1 MTPKIRKLIFKTV
14 IFILSL
20 SLSWYVLKTGSLSPL
35 VEKILPITFLAEFL
49 AGAFYASFFTSPIS
63 IAMFVILAQEQNPVI
78 LALVAGAGSA
88 FADLLILRFLKDEVS
103 KDLDILTKSF
113 RFFLINKLFKL
124 LKLDFLL
131 PIVGALIVASPLPDE
146 LGLFLLGAS
155 KMKTNQIILL
165 SYVLNTAGILLIV
178 TPINLLS

>member
-1 MTPKIRKLIFKTV
+1 MSLKVKKLIFKTI

-20 SLSWYVLKTGSLSPL
+20 SFAWYVLKTGSLNPII
-35 VEKILPITFLAEFL
+35 EKVLPVTFLAEFI

-63 IAMFVILAQEQNPVI
+63 IAMFVILAQKQNPII
-78 LALVAGAGSA
+78 LALVAGLGSA
-88 FADLLILRFLKDEVS
+88 LADLLIVKFFKDEVN
-103 KDLDILTKSF
+103 KDLEILTKSF
-113 RFFLINKLFKL
+113 RFFLLSKLFKL

-131 PIVGALIVASPLPDE
+131 PVLGALIVASPLPDE

-155 KMKTNQIILL
+155 KMKDSQIVIL
-165 SYVLNTAGILLIV
+165 SFCLNTAGILLIV